1 MRIERY
7 HACASFVKEL
17 HKNQVDK
24 GGSPYYHHLYEV
36 ADNAK
41 RICEQLAISDENFIF
56 DCMEIRLLHDSVEDC
71 DLSFDI
77 IQANYGETVANG
89 VRLMTKPHSDNDTAF
104 NKNCLFKQ
112 NYVDYLVRLY
122 QHYLDGQEVAF
133 KAMIVKLSD
142 LKSNL
147 NYQRLGVQSIDE
159 LNQKQLKNL
168 LKYHTAYQLLASII
182 FDKKLIGIDAFK
194 TQLLSAKFS
203 DNIDI
208 DCLKQP
214 IHKIIS

>member
-17 HKNQVDK
+17 HKNQLDK
-24 GGSPYYHHLYEV
+24 GGNPYYHHLYEV

-41 RICEQLAISDENFIF
+41 QICNQLSIDDENFIF
-56 DCMEIRLLHDSVEDC
+56 DCMEIGLLHDSVEDC
-71 DLSFDI
+71 GLSYEI

-89 VRLMTKPHSDNDTAF
+89 VRLMTKPHSDNDTVL
-104 NKNCLFKQ
+104 NENSLFKQ

-122 QHYLDGQEVAF
+122 QYYLDGQEVAF
-133 KAMIVKLSD
+133 KAMIIKLSD

-147 NYQRLGVQSIDE
+147 NYQRLGVQTIDE
-159 LNQKQLKNL
+159 LNQNQIKNL

-182 FDKKLIGIDAFK
+182 FDKNLISIDEFK
-194 TQLLSAKFS
+194 EQLLSAEFFN
-203 DNIDI
+203 NIDI
-208 DCLKQP
+208 KYLEQSLRQ
-214 IHKIIS
+214 IID

>member
-1 MRIERY
+1 MRNERY
-7 HACASFVKEL
+7 NECAFFVKEL

-41 RICEQLAISDENFIF
+41 QICNQLNISDENFVF
-56 DCMEIRLLHDSVEDC
+56 DCMEIGLLHDSVEDC
-71 DLSFDI
+71 GLSYEI

-89 VRLMTKPHSDNDTAF
+89 VRLMTKPHSDNDTAL
-104 NKNCLFKQ
+104 NENSLFKQ

-122 QHYLDGQEVAF
+122 QHYLDGQEVAL

-147 NYQRLGVQSIDE
+147 NYQRLGVKSIDE
-159 LNQKQLKNL
+159 LTQKQLKNL
-168 LKYHTAYQLLASII
+168 LKYYTAYQLLASII
-182 FDKKLIGIDAFK
+182 FDKKLISIDEFK
-194 TQLLSAKFS
+194 SQLLSAEFS
-203 DNIDI
+203 DNVDI
-208 DCLKQP
+208 GCLKQS
-214 IHKIIS
+214 IHQIIS